1 MGLRTVRA
9 GEIRAESKRLIIRL
23 DGIGKP
29 LQLAEGISYL
39 IVSKGVFGIKLNHL
53 LIGRE
58 RVCIPLLVG
67 EDISLLFIY
76 RGFRRDKLN
85 SLFADCQCFVKSL
98 KVNKRPG
105 LSKRDIFIPGI

>member
-29 LQLAEGISYL
+29 LQLAEDISYL

-58 RVCIPLLVG
+58 RVCIPLLFG
-67 EDISLLFIY
+67 EDVCLLFVG
-76 RGFRRDKLN
+76 RGFRRGKLK
-85 SLFADCQCFVKSL
+85 SVFADRQSFVESL
-98 KVNKRPG
+98 KLDKHPG
-105 LSKRDIFIPGI
+105 LSKRD